1 MRLDIIEKKL
11 YNTVKINLTGN
22 FMKTVL
28 ITGGSR
34 GIGRA
39 MVELFSKEGYKVA
52 FTYKNSENEAK
63 KLAETTGALAI
74 RADSAV
80 EKDVMHAVKT
90 AEESIGSIEC
100 LINNAGISSF
110 SLFTDLTLADWEDC
124 LRVNLTGA
132 FLYSKAVIPSMVSK
146 KSGSIINISSM
157 WGLVG
162 SSCEVHYS
170 TAKAALIGMTKAL
183 AKELGPSGIRVNAIA
198 PGVIATD
205 MNLALGEEAIAQL
218 KEETPLMKIG
228 TPDDVARAA
237 LFLSGDA
244 SAFITGEV
252 MNISGGYVI

>member
-1 MRLDIIEKKL
+1 
-11 YNTVKINLTGN
+11 
-22 FMKTVL
+22 MKTVL

-39 MVELFSKEGYKVA
+39 MVETFSREGYKVA

-63 KLAETTGALAI
+63 SLAESTGSFAI

-80 EKDVMHAVKT
+80 EADVLFAVDT
-90 AEESIGSIEC
+90 ARGFLGDIDC

-110 SLFTDLTLADWEDC
+110 SLFTDLTLADWENC

-132 FLYSKAVIPSMVSK
+132 FLYSKAVIPSMVSRK
-146 KSGSIINISSM
+146 KGTIINISSV

-205 MNLALGEEAIAQL
+205 MNFMLSEEAIAEL
-218 KEETPLMKIG
+218 TEETPLMKIG
-228 TPDDVARAA
+228 SPEDVANAA
-237 LFLSGDA
+237 LFLA
-244 SAFITGEV
+244 SDKAGFITGEV
-252 MNISGGYVI
+252 MNISGGFVI